1 MKKFQKKDNKGF
13 SLVELI
19 VVVAIMAV
27 LLGVLVPTLVRNVEK
42 SKHQKDIQALSEIR
56 GAIEKALADERFST
70 IKGEITITPKDGSF
84 TIDATSLAGFTYKKT
99 GDNAAFAKE
108 VCANL
113 GGDSAESYSHTF
125 TSKLSDT
132 GTTIKFA
139 IGNESVT
146 GQVSST
152 KYGTEDLQD
161 KAYGSNKEAAAAGE
175 QESK

>member
-70 IKGEITITPKDGSF
+70 IKGEITITPQGGSF
-84 TIDATSLAGFTYKKT
+84 TIDATSLANFTYKKT

-125 TSKLSDT
+125 TSKLSDDAV
-132 GTTIKFA
+132 IKFT

-161 KAYGSNKEAAAAGE
+161 KAYGSNAEAAA
-175 QESK
+175 QQPTK

>member
-70 IKGEITITPKDGSF
+70 IKGEITITPQGGSF
-84 TIDATSLAGFTYKKT
+84 TIDASSLANFTYKKT
-99 GDNAAFAKE
+99 GDNVAFAKE

-125 TSKLSDT
+125 TSKLSDDAV
-132 GTTIKFA
+132 IKFT

-146 GQVSST
+146 GQVSSK

-161 KAYGSNKEAAAAGE
+161 KAYGSNAEAAA
-175 QESK
+175 QQPTT

>member
-70 IKGEITITPKDGSF
+70 IKGEIEIKPTNGSF
-84 TIDATSLAGFTYKKT
+84 TIDATSLAKFTYKKT

-125 TSKLSDT
+125 TSKLSDDAV
-132 GTTIKFA
+132 IKFT

-146 GQVSST
+146 GQVSSK

-161 KAYGSNKEAAAAGE
+161 KAYGSNAEAAA
-175 QESK
+175 QQPTT

>member
-70 IKGEITITPKDGSF
+70 IKGEVTITPENGSF
-84 TIDATSLAGFTYKKT
+84 TINATSLGAFKYKKD
-99 GDNAAFAKE
+99 GDDAAFAKE

-113 GGDSAESYSHTF
+113 GGDNAESYTHTF
-125 TSKLSDT
+125 TSKLSDDN
-132 GTTIKFA
+132 TTIKFA

-146 GQVSST
+146 GQVSSK

-161 KAYGSNKEAAAAGE
+161 KAYGSNIEAAAAGE

>member
-70 IKGEITITPKDGSF
+70 IKGEITITPQGGSF
-84 TIDATSLAGFTYKKT
+84 TIDASSLAGFTYKKT

-125 TSKLSDT
+125 TSKLSDDAV
-132 GTTIKFA
+132 IKFT

-161 KAYGSNKEAAAAGE
+161 KAYGSNAEAAA
-175 QESK
+175 QQPTT

>member
-70 IKGEITITPKDGSF
+70 IKGEITITPQDGSF
-84 TIDATSLAGFTYKKT
+84 TIDASSLAGFTYKKT

-125 TSKLSDT
+125 TSKLSDDAVINFT
-132 GTTIKFA
+132 

-146 GQVSST
+146 GQVSSK

-161 KAYGSNKEAAAAGE
+161 KAYGSNAEAAA
-175 QESK
+175 QQPTT

>member
-70 IKGEITITPKDGSF
+70 IKGEITITPQGGSF
-84 TIDATSLAGFTYKKT
+84 TIDASSLAGFTYKKT

-125 TSKLSDT
+125 TSKLSDDAV
-132 GTTIKFA
+132 IKFA

>member
-84 TIDATSLAGFTYKKT
+84 TVDASSLAGFTYKKT
-99 GDNAAFAKE
+99 GDNVPFAKE

-113 GGDSAESYSHTF
+113 GGDNAESYSHTF
-125 TSKLSDT
+125 TSKLSDDAV
-132 GTTIKFA
+132 IKFA

-161 KAYGSNKEAAAAGE
+161 KAYGTNIEAAAKPE
-175 QESK
+175 ETK